1 MEKKYE
7 QNPEKAKYIKQKLF
21 EKYGEN
27 FEKHGMSVNSDLEI
41 CNLAEFLILEH
52 PEKYAKSMGTENN
65 YRNDE
70 DLQKIYAVVSKE
82 KNVAVLINTNENGKV
97 PEGEFGVYDLQKHTF
112 EASKEMKEKLKKS
125 IREMANDTLTE
136 KEIDE
141 MTEKIAPKNLDD
153 MDKIATLGEKHIN
166 EKARKAIDAKI
177 DEKNLEN
184 GKTKDERNALESKT
198 NGKEE
203 QQAGEANKNEIP
215 ADVAKTCKRL
225 GITNIKAFMY
235 AKGAEFASK
244 TDIPYVNKNGG
255 NVLIIR
261 TKDTGKSTD
270 KYFVFQ
276 DGRLCVPGNRDE
288 EIDQVARKSTQNS
301 KNGTLIKPLDIDDEE
316 QYVEYQ
322 DSQGLVIREKLEEN
336 MNLSTEDLEGYKK
349 QIQKEL
355 ESYSEELYKIE
366 ETAFLNDAQKDELY
380 IQANERFNTNNEKMA
395 RQFNIDL
402 SDVQAINL
410 ATDERTQE
418 QVDKEEDEFDE
429 RGKPLH

>member
-1 MEKKYE
+1 MEKNYE
-7 QNPEKAKYIKQKLF
+7 TNPEKARYIKQKLF

-27 FEKHGMSVNSDLEI
+27 FQKHGMSMDSDLEI
-41 CNLAEFLILEH
+41 CNLAEFLITEH

-82 KNVAVLINTNENGKV
+82 KNVAVLINTNEKGKV

-153 MDKIATLGEKHIN
+153 MDKMATIGEKHIN
-166 EKARKAIDAKI
+166 ERARKAVDEKI
-177 DEKNLEN
+177 DEKNQQN
-184 GKTKDERNALESKT
+184 GKTKEERNALESKT
-198 NGKEE
+198 KGKEE
-203 QQAGEANKNEIP
+203 QKDGQSSKNEIP
-215 ADVAKTCKRL
+215 AEVATTCRRF

-235 AKGAEFASK
+235 AKGTEFARK

-261 TKDTGKSTD
+261 TADTGKSTD

-276 DGRLCVPGNRDE
+276 NGRLCVPGNRDE

-316 QYVEYQ
+316 QYVEYS

-336 MNLSTEDLEGYKK
+336 MDLSTEDLEEYKK

-355 ESYSEELYKIE
+355 ENYSEELFKIE
-366 ETAFLNDAQKDELY
+366 ETPFLSDAQRDELY

-395 RQFNIDL
+395 KQFNIDF
-402 SDVQAINL
+402 SDVEAINL
-410 ATDERTQE
+410 ATDERTQD
-418 QVDKEEDEFDE
+418 QVEKEEDEL
-429 RGKPLH
+429 LH